1 MRSSQGYIRIFGFS
15 QSCKSASV
23 VRKRVFVVTEEVV
36 EYGDRWGGVRSP
48 ILKPW
53 LEKVVGV

>member
-1 MRSSQGYIRIFGFS
+1 MRFESRVYSNLRLLAKLQECIRCP
-15 QSCKSASV
+15 QTC
-23 VRKRVFVVTEEVV
+23 FVVTEEVV